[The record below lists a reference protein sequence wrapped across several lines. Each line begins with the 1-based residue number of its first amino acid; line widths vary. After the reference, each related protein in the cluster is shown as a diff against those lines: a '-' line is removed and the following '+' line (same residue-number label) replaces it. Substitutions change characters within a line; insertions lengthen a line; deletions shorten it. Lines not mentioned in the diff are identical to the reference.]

1 MSKYQQ
7 KFIVQELENHEFIY
21 PDPFGDIGFTPNIKS
36 AGQYESYEDAFSSAI
51 EEIGGEFFNFQFLYK
66 RRLSL
71 RGSAGGL

>member
-36 AGQYESYEDAFSSAI
+36 AGQYESYEDAFNSAI
-51 EEIGGEFFNFQFLYK
+51 EEIGGEFLIFSFYAK
-66 RRLSL
+66 ED
-71 RGSAGGL
+71 

>member
-36 AGQYESYEDAFSSAI
+36 AGQYETYEDAFNAALD
-51 EEIGGEFFNFQFLYK
+51 EVGGEFLIFGFYTK
-66 RRLSL
+66 ED
-71 RGSAGGL
+71 

>member
-36 AGQYESYEDAFSSAI
+36 AGQYETYEDAFNAALD
-51 EEIGGEFFNFQFLYK
+51 EVGGEFLVFSFYVLEH
-66 RRLSL
+66 
-71 RGSAGGL
+71 

>member
-51 EEIGGEFFNFQFLYK
+51 EEIGGEFLIFSFYTK
-66 RRLSL
+66 E
-71 RGSAGGL
+71 G

>member
-51 EEIGGEFFNFQFLYK
+51 EEIDGEFLIFSFYTK
-66 RRLSL
+66 ED
-71 RGSAGGL
+71 

>member
-36 AGQYESYEDAFSSAI
+36 AGQYESYEDASVQRLKKSAA
-51 EEIGGEFFNFQFLYK
+51 NF
-66 RRLSL
+66 
-71 RGSAGGL
+71 

>member
-51 EEIGGEFFNFQFLYK
+51 EEIGGEFLIFSFYVK
-66 RRLSL
+66 ED
-71 RGSAGGL
+71 

>member
-51 EEIGGEFFNFQFLYK
+51 EEIGVEFLIFSFYTK
-66 RRLSL
+66 ED
-71 RGSAGGL
+71 

>member
-36 AGQYESYEDAFSSAI
+36 AGQYEAMKTLSVQRLKKSAA
-51 EEIGGEFFNFQFLYK
+51 NF
-66 RRLSL
+66 
-71 RGSAGGL
+71 

>member
-36 AGQYESYEDAFSSAI
+36 AGQYESYEDAFISAI
-51 EEIGGEFFNFQFLYK
+51 EEIGGEFLIFSFYTK
-66 RRLSL
+66 ED
-71 RGSAGGL
+71 

>member
-36 AGQYESYEDAFSSAI
+36 AGQYDSYEDAFNAAL
-51 EEIGGEFFNFQFLYK
+51 EEIVGEFLIFGFYLKEY
-66 RRLSL
+66 
-71 RGSAGGL
+71 

>member
-36 AGQYESYEDAFSSAI
+36 AGQYESYEDAFNSAI
-51 EEIGGEFFNFQFLYK
+51 EEIDGEFLIFSFYTK
-66 RRLSL
+66 ED
-71 RGSAGGL
+71 